1 MRRFW
6 GQVKSVVFS
15 SEAILGLVYDMNRRL
30 EPLSSVSFIEKGR
43 PGKGVFLGLLS
54 IYIGRHMI

>member
-6 GQVKSVVFS
+6 GQVKSIVFS
-15 SEAILGLVYDMNRRL
+15 SGTILGLVYDMNRRL

-43 PGKGVFLGLLS
+43 PGKSVYFGGF
-54 IYIGRHMI
+54 